1 MGRDAPDH
9 FRIARFCGSHE
20 EHLSLAEGSRQ
31 FFRIVAFA
39 AADTAEHQD

>member
-1 MGRDAPDH
+1 MRRDAPGH
-9 FRIARFCGSHE
+9 FSIARFRGGHE
-20 EHLSLAEGSRQ
+20 EHLSLTEGLRQ